1 MEQTSCGKS
10 SASEEEFK
18 QSSQPTSTKRIWKN
32 LLVLAS
38 VFLVN
43 FTSFRAIQNLQST
56 LNSEAGLGVVSLSC
70 VYASM
75 VLSCL
80 YAPLFIHKVGSCKWT
95 VVVCLFGH
103 VLYTGSNFYPSW
115 FTLIP
120 SSILLGSIS
129 GPLWTAQITYL
140 TSSAQEY
147 AKVAQHGS
155 PEGDISKFNGVFY
168 FIFELAGLSG
178 NLISSLVLSKGRQD
192 IGKGEFCG
200 AMDCGTETNW
210 TSNHYVTNSSTSSVI
225 SNNSTGLPDDKQ
237 QVIVYTLFGVFL
249 ACNILAALIAWL
261 CLDKDVKNLE
271 KTSAESIQVSQ
282 LLLRTVRVFKDID
295 YVLLMPL
302 LVIVGMSEAIV
313 AGDITKSYVSCV
325 LGVQMV
331 GYAMLSFSL
340 TSSVCSPVFG
350 HLTKYM
356 GTRTLILAAVAANT
370 VLLIYMLLW
379 QPDEDSL
386 ARILSVSGGWG
397 VVRAVWHTQLYAVL
411 GATFPSN
418 QEAVFANTK
427 MTQGLGNMLVFSY
440 SSALCMDVKLYI
452 YMAILALGTVG
463 YGALEWKTRNK
474 NNTEAD
480 TLDSTVDRGKGR
492 DAAPETCD
500 LMERETSL

>member
-1 MEQTSCGKS
+1 MEQNSCGNS
-10 SASEEEFK
+10 SACEEEFT

-32 LLVLAS
+32 LIALSLV
-38 VFLVN
+38 FMVN
-43 FTSFRAIQNLQST
+43 WTAFEAIQNLQST

-70 VYASM
+70 VYGSM

-80 YAPLFIHKVGSCKWT
+80 YAPLLIHKVGSCKWT
-95 VVVCLFGH
+95 IVVCLFGH

-129 GPLWTAQITYL
+129 GPIWTAQITYL
-140 TSSAQEY
+140 TTSAHQY
-147 AKVAQHGS
+147 TKAAQHGS
-155 PEGDISKFNGVFY
+155 PKGDISKFNGVFY
-168 FIFELAGLSG
+168 FIFEMAGISG

-200 AMDCGTETNW
+200 AMDCGLESNW
-210 TSNHYVTNSSTSSVI
+210 TSDYDVTNSSTSSVM
-225 SNNSTGLPDDKQ
+225 SYNSTGLPDDKQ

-261 CLDKDVKNLE
+261 CLDKDVKNVE
-271 KTSAESIQVSQ
+271 KESAESIQVSQ

-302 LVIVGMSEAIV
+302 VVIIGMAEAIV
-313 AGDITKSYVSCV
+313 AGEITKSYVSCA

-331 GYAMLSFSL
+331 GYAMLCFSV
-340 TSSVCSPVFG
+340 TSGVCSSLFG
-350 HLTKYM
+350 YLSKYT
-356 GTRTLILAAVAANT
+356 GTRSLILAAVAANAI
-370 VLLIYMLLW
+370 LLIYMLLW
-379 QPDEDSL
+379 QPDGDSL
-386 ARILSVSGGWG
+386 ASILSVSGGWG

-427 MTQGLGNMLVFSY
+427 MTQSLGNTLVFAY

-452 YMAILALGTVG
+452 YMAILAVGTVG

-480 TLDSTVDRGKGR
+480 TVDRTVDRGKGR

>member
-1 MEQTSCGKS
+1 MEQNSCGNS
-10 SASEEEFK
+10 SACEEEFT

-32 LLVLAS
+32 LIALSLV
-38 VFLVN
+38 FMVN
-43 FTSFRAIQNLQST
+43 WTAFEAIQNLQST

-80 YAPLFIHKVGSCKWT
+80 YAPLLIHKVGSCKWT
-95 VVVCLFGH
+95 IVVCIFGH

-129 GPLWTAQITYL
+129 GPIWTAQITYL
-140 TSSAQEY
+140 TSSAHQY
-147 AKVAQHGS
+147 AKAAQHTS
-155 PEGDISKFNGVFY
+155 PKGDISKFNGVFY
-168 FIFELAGLSG
+168 FIFEMAGISG

-200 AMDCGTETNW
+200 AMDCGTESNW
-210 TSNHYVTNSSTSSVI
+210 TSDYDVTNSSTYSVM
-225 SNNSTGLPDDKQ
+225 SYNSTGLPDDRQ
-237 QVIVYTLFGVFL
+237 QVIAYTLFGVFL
-249 ACNILAALIAWL
+249 VCNILAALIAWL
-261 CLDKDVKNLE
+261 CLDKDVKNSE

-302 LVIVGMSEAIV
+302 VVIIGMAEAIV
-313 AGDITKSYVSCV
+313 AGEITK
-325 LGVQMV
+325 
-331 GYAMLSFSL
+331 
-340 TSSVCSPVFG
+340 VCRWSDTPCCASASPAVFG
-350 HLTKYM
+350 YLSKYT
-356 GTRTLILAAVAANT
+356 GTRSLILAAVAANA

-379 QPDEDSL
+379 QPDGDSL
-386 ARILSVSGGWG
+386 ASILSVSGGWG

-411 GATFPSN
+411 GTTFPSN

-427 MTQGLGNMLVFSY
+427 MTQSLGNMLVFAY
-440 SSALCMDVKLYI
+440 SSALCMDVKLYL
-452 YMAILALGTVG
+452 YMAVLVLGTLG